1 MNQKAMSLPSSP
13 NEFRDQASDKSGPS
27 DFRRT
32 ADSVSTWNKVL
43 QSSSFL
49 NKPLLPF
56 QEWNVDFSELTV
68 GARVGIGKLYS
79 HPCYLFF
86 KLLRMFCRLEKLFIV
101 LVLLIVLTDSY
112 NSCFIAFCSFDL
124 LPHVSTTL

>member
-1 MNQKAMSLPSSP
+1 MSGEGSSNNLNRRQIILNQKAMSLPSSP
-13 NEFRDQASDKSGPS
+13 NEFRDQASDRSGPS

-56 QEWNVDFSELTV
+56 QEWNIDFSELTV
-68 GARVGIGKLYS
+68 GARVGIGKQYS
-79 HPCYLFF
+79 HPC
-86 KLLRMFCRLEKLFIV
+86 
-101 LVLLIVLTDSY
+101 
-112 NSCFIAFCSFDL
+112 
-124 LPHVSTTL
+124 